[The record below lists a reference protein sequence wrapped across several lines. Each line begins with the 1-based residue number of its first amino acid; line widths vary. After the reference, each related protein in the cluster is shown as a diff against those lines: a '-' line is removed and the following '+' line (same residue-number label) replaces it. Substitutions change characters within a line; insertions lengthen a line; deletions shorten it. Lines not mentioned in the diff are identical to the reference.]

1 MKPHEAARQ
10 WRKSLNL
17 SVAALAKLSGY
28 SEVTIYGMEWGRT
41 PPRTAAHIAGPMKS
55 KAIPERI
62 WQRYRNVCGF
72 VSAGKAFDWVVISN
86 PMVSHE

>member
-10 WRKSLNL
+10 WRKSLKL

-41 PPRTAAHIAGPMKS
+41 PPRNNKHMAGPMKS
-55 KAIPERI
+55 GKIPARI
-62 WQRYRNVCGF
+62 WQRYRNVCAG
-72 VSAGKAFDWVVISN
+72 VEAQLRAGKQFN
-86 PMVSHE
+86 FGG